1 MMKLLEPQSTP
12 AFTLSRLP
20 RSLGRLALVP
30 LLLLSL
36 SAVAADKKAGKTDH
50 DNFYFLSEMNK
61 ASTVMVVETKIVP
74 PILVKNCAGRRPG
87 DQERQPARR
96 QTPGGLSAV

>member
-1 MMKLLEPQSTP
+1 MLM
-12 AFTLSRLP
+12 
-20 RSLGRLALVP
+20 
-30 LLLLSL
+30 SL

-74 PILVKNCAGRRPG
+74 PELGKKIAHCGRPG

-96 QTPGGLSAV
+96 QTPGGLPAV